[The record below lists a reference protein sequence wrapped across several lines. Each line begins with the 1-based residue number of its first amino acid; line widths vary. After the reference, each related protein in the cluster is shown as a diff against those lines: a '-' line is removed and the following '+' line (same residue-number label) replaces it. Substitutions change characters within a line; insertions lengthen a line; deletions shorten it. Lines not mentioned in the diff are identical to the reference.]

1 LEAQPIEEV
10 SRFDI
15 SGRIS
20 TSKEEAKENNER
32 HDLYKN
38 IFFYLEPCF
47 PSVERKVIEKL
58 SIAGYSYF
66 RFLLLIDQIV
76 DNPSA
81 VNGRERSPNSSKAQS
96 VFAQLSRGLALHERS
111 IRELAVIFQE
121 DPHFWEGFEDIKTVY
136 REAVRMEK
144 ALSFNPERYTK
155 STFEEIAAGKSAVS
169 RAAVLALC
177 TLSGRDE
184 LQEGLEQMLI
194 RYHQGL
200 QILDDVDDFRSDI
213 QSGQP
218 TWAIAQVNAYL
229 EKHGDDPAAV
239 GPKRKYK
246 YFFVSG
252 IASSLLQEA
261 ETYFQEAITLAQ
273 EHNLHEIEQRFEE
286 KHHRCTRHEREIDRL
301 IEKTKTKVQLESAP
315 ARPPSEVDAGIAA
328 QAVQEGTG
336 FLSEMQAND
345 GRWSDFLT
353 SAGAG
358 TQWVSSYVGYQLAE
372 ANLAT
377 ELTSCLRSKRTSD
390 DTIGAY
396 NETMIQDGDS
406 MAFWIGFLYEETGSV
421 PEAAIEKWSQY
432 CDDRGGWRTYLE
444 GSALRNRLD
453 LPSTQP
459 VDGWLTPKPCVTA
472 AAAAILTNMPRVEIS
487 VKQSIRR
494 LLDLQEQDSYWRS
507 YWWTSPIYSTSF
519 SLRAL
524 STYSSSTGSTSD
536 SIEYSIAQASRW
548 LRDLQHKD
556 GSWAVRGDSSPLYTA
571 LAVKAL
577 AEADPKATTSIRAI
591 RAGVNWL
598 LQSQR
603 ADGSWPTHRVLR
615 IPATS
620 IDDPSAVENW
630 RKSSF
635 GTNVLVDDHRRVF
648 TTATAVNA
656 LSTAKNLV
664 G

>member
-1 LEAQPIEEV
+1 VEE
-10 SRFDI
+10 
-15 SGRIS
+15 
-20 TSKEEAKENNER
+20 EKENNDR
-32 HDLYKN
+32 HDIYKN
-38 IFFYLEPCF
+38 IFFYLGPCF
-47 PSVERKVIEKL
+47 PSVNRKVIEKL

-76 DNPSA
+76 DNPSK
-81 VNGRERSPNSSKAQS
+81 VNKRERSPNSSKAES
-96 VFAQLSRGLALHERS
+96 MFAQLSCGLTLHERS
-111 IRELAVIFQE
+111 IRKLAAIFQE
-121 DPHFWEGFEDIKTVY
+121 DSQFWEGFEEIKTVY
-136 REAVRMEK
+136 REAVRSEK
-144 ALSFNPERYTK
+144 DLSFNPERYTK

-184 LQEGLEQMLI
+184 VQEELERMLI

-200 QILDDVDDFRSDI
+200 QILDDVDDFRSDV

-218 TWAIAQVNAYL
+218 TWAIARVDAYL

-239 GPKRKYK
+239 GSERKYR

-261 ETYFQEAITLAQ
+261 KTYFQEAITLAQ
-273 EHNLHEIEQRFEE
+273 KRDLHDIEQRFEE
-286 KHHRCTRHEREIDRL
+286 KLHRCKRHGWEIDRL
-301 IEKTKTKVQLESAP
+301 IEKTKMKVQLESAP
-315 ARPPSEVDAGIAA
+315 ARPPSEVDAGITDK
-328 QAVQEGTG
+328 AVQKGMG
-336 FLSEMQAND
+336 FLGKMQADD
-345 GRWSDFLT
+345 GGWSDFLT

-372 ANLAT
+372 ADIAP
-377 ELTSCLRSKRTSD
+377 ELTSCLRSGRTSD

-406 MAFWIGFLYEETGSV
+406 MAFWIGFLYEKTGSV

-444 GSALRNRLD
+444 GGALRKRLN

-487 VKQSIRR
+487 VEQSIHR
-494 LLDLQEQDSYWRS
+494 LLNLQEQKPCWGS

-524 STYSSSTGSTSD
+524 STYGSITGSPSD
-536 SIEYSIAQASRW
+536 SIECSIAQASRW
-548 LRDLQHKD
+548 LRDLQHED
-556 GSWAVRGDSSPLYTA
+556 GSWTVRGHSSPLYTA

-577 AEADPKATTSIRAI
+577 VEAAPQATASIRK
-591 RAGVNWL
+591 GVNWL
-598 LQSQR
+598 LRSQR

-615 IPATS
+615 IPATHVT
-620 IDDPSAVENW
+620 DPSSVKNW

-648 TTATAVNA
+648 TTATAVNS
-656 LSTAKNLV
+656 LSTAEHLV
-664 G
+664 A